1 MEWFTAVEEA
11 TTKVPLSTLPMSS
24 LLELS
29 KVVMEGYQILYGKG
43 LIHKILSDDLTSNI
57 NRVRSTLEEMER
69 ERSALAIATTTI
81 PTPSTLQRPGLDYD
95 PATGPTLAHLTA
107 FSPTPDSQGVYGV
120 RWISRTLQFVVILL
134 GKLGA
139 DLDLSISKAGRETYA
154 VTIGPYHAPV
164 MSFVVRCVLY
174 WAPSRQWAL
183 HNSLGGATNEATSA
197 ACTRLS
203 QALCPIPEAITAH
216 LESKGLNFKDVISSV
231 PGGF

>member
-1 MEWFTAVEEA
+1 MQWFTAVEEA
-11 TTKVPLSTLPMSS
+11 TTKVPLSTLPVSS

-29 KVVMEGYQILYGKG
+29 KVMMEGYQILYGKG

-69 ERSALAIATTTI
+69 ERSALSQA
-81 PTPSTLQRPGLDYD
+81 TPSASPQRPGLDYD

-107 FSPTPDSQGVYGV
+107 FSPTLDSQGVYGV

-183 HNSLGGATNEATSA
+183 HNSLGGATNETTSV

-203 QALCPIPEAITAH
+203 QALGPIPEAIIAH
-216 LESKGLNFKDVISSV
+216 LESKDLNFKDVISSV